1 MNLVCYL
8 TLMVDIERARTD
20 REFAKTLQVEFRRA
34 VGMISGRWKLE
45 ILWLLSHGVHRFGE
59 LKRGLPGIT
68 QHMLTAQLRALEKDG
83 LIKRTIFAEV
93 PPRVEYEITPNA
105 RRLRPIFIE
114 IVKWAEDNENG
125 VTEPPEAQG
134 TSEPDLQPDQRPPS

>member
-1 MNLVCYL
+1 
-8 TLMVDIERARTD
+8 MVDIERARTD

-105 RRLRPIFIE
+105 RRLRPIFVE

-125 VTEPPEAQG
+125 VTDPPEAPG
-134 TSEPDLQPDQRPPS
+134 ASEPDLGPDQRPPS

>member
-1 MNLVCYL
+1 
-8 TLMVDIERARTD
+8 MVDINRVKTD
-20 REFAKTLQVEFRRA
+20 PAFAKVVQAEFRRA

-105 RRLRPIFIE
+105 RRLRPIFVE
-114 IVKWAEDNENG
+114 IVKWAEDNGNDA
-125 VTEPPEAQG
+125 TELPEAQG
-134 TSEPDLQPDQRPPS
+134 APEPDRQPAQRPPS

>member
-1 MNLVCYL
+1 MIDLNAVRSDPALAK
-8 TLMVDIERARTD
+8 MVQA
-20 REFAKTLQVEFRRA
+20 QFRRA

-45 ILWLLSHGVHRFGE
+45 ILWLLNQGTHRFGE

-105 RRLRPIFIE
+105 RRLRPIFVE
-114 IVKWAEDNENG
+114 IVKWAEERD
-125 VTEPPEAQG
+125 TAPTPA
-134 TSEPDLQPDQRPPS
+134 PALA

>member
-1 MNLVCYL
+1 
-8 TLMVDIERARTD
+8 MVDIERARTD
-20 REFAKTLQVEFRRA
+20 REFARTLQVEFRRA
-34 VGMISGRWKLE
+34 VSMIAGRWKLE
-45 ILWLLSHGVHRFGE
+45 ILWLLSQGTHRFGE

-105 RRLRPIFIE
+105 RRLRPIFVE
-114 IVKWAEDNENG
+114 IVKWAQD
-125 VTEPPEAQG
+125 TEKLGAA
-134 TSEPDLQPDQRPPS
+134 TVSEPEQPPA

>member
-1 MNLVCYL
+1 
-8 TLMVDIERARTD
+8 MVDIERARTD

-105 RRLRPIFIE
+105 RRLRPIFVE
-114 IVKWAEDNENG
+114 IVKWAQDNEQG
-125 VTEPPEAQG
+125 VTAPPEEAA
-134 TSEPDLQPDQRPPS
+134 PANP

>member
-1 MNLVCYL
+1 
-8 TLMVDIERARTD
+8 MVDIERARTD
-20 REFAKTLQVEFRRA
+20 REFARTLQIQFRRA
-34 VGMISGRWKLE
+34 VGMIAGRWKLE
-45 ILWLLSHGVHRFGE
+45 ILWLLSQRTHRFGE

-105 RRLRPIFIE
+105 RRLRPIFVE
-114 IVKWAEDNENG
+114 IVKWAQDNTELG
-125 VTEPPEAQG
+125 VDPAEEQDSTT
-134 TSEPDLQPDQRPPS
+134 TSP

>member
-1 MNLVCYL
+1 MIDINL
-8 TLMVDIERARTD
+8 ARTD
-20 REFAKTLQVEFRRA
+20 QSVAKVVQGEFRRA

-45 ILWLLSHGVHRFGE
+45 ILWLLSHHGKRRFGE

-105 RRLRPIFIE
+105 RRLRPIFVE
-114 IVKWAEDNENG
+114 IVKWAEDNENM
-125 VTEPPEAQG
+125 PAEAEAAAG
-134 TSEPDLQPDQRPPS
+134 AS

>member
-1 MNLVCYL
+1 
-8 TLMVDIERARTD
+8 MVDIDRVRTD
-20 REFAKTLQVEFRRA
+20 REFAKTVQAEFRRA

-45 ILWLLSHGVHRFGE
+45 ILWLLSHGIHRFGE

-83 LIKRTIFAEV
+83 LIKRTIYAEV

-105 RRLRPIFIE
+105 RRLRPIFVE
-114 IVKWAEDNENG
+114 IVKWAEENETLAAG
-125 VTEPPEAQG
+125 PAEV
-134 TSEPDLQPDQRPPS
+134 QPSA

>member
-1 MNLVCYL
+1 
-8 TLMVDIERARTD
+8 MVDIERARTD
-20 REFAKTLQVEFRRA
+20 RDFARTLQIEFRRA
-34 VGMISGRWKLE
+34 VGMIAGRWKLE
-45 ILWLLSHGVHRFGE
+45 ILWLLSQGTHRFGE

-105 RRLRPIFIE
+105 RRLRPIFVE
-114 IVKWAEDNENG
+114 IVKWAQDNEKLG
-125 VTEPPEAQG
+125 VLPAAEKQDQPPA
-134 TSEPDLQPDQRPPS
+134 

>member
-1 MNLVCYL
+1 
-8 TLMVDIERARTD
+8 
-20 REFAKTLQVEFRRA
+20 
-34 VGMISGRWKLE
+34 MISGRWKLE

-93 PPRVEYEITPNA
+93 PPRVEYEITANA
-105 RRLRPIFIE
+105 RRLRPIFVE

-125 VTEPPEAQG
+125 VTEPAEPQDA
-134 TSEPDLQPDQRPPS
+134 SEPDLQADQRPPS

>member
-1 MNLVCYL
+1 
-8 TLMVDIERARTD
+8 MVDIERVRND
-20 REFAKTLQVEFRRA
+20 REFARTVQAEFRRA

-45 ILWLLSHGVHRFGE
+45 ILWLLSHGIHRFGE

-83 LIKRTIFAEV
+83 LIKRTIYAEV

-105 RRLRPIFIE
+105 RRLRPIFVE
-114 IVKWAEDNENG
+114 IVKWAEDNEKG
-125 VTEPPEAQG
+125 ITALPEEQAAAQ
-134 TSEPDLQPDQRPPS
+134 P

>member
-1 MNLVCYL
+1 MIDFNA
-8 TLMVDIERARTD
+8 IRTD
-20 REFAKTLQVEFRRA
+20 PAAAKVVQTEFRRA
-34 VGMISGRWKLE
+34 VGMIAGRWKLE
-45 ILWLLSHGVHRFGE
+45 ILWLLSPGTHRFGE

-105 RRLRPIFIE
+105 RRLRPIFVE
-114 IVKWAEDNENG
+114 IVKWAQDNASNMTAPADEDVQAE
-125 VTEPPEAQG
+125 
-134 TSEPDLQPDQRPPS
+134 QR

>member
-1 MNLVCYL
+1 MI
-8 TLMVDIERARTD
+8 DINRVRQD
-20 REFAKTLQVEFRRA
+20 PHLAKIVQAEFRRA
-34 VGMISGRWKLE
+34 VGMINGRWKLE
-45 ILWLLSHGVHRFGE
+45 ILWLLNHHGTRRFGE

-105 RRLRPIFIE
+105 RRLRPIFVE
-114 IVKWAEDNENG
+114 IVRWAQDNADG
-125 VTEPPEAQG
+125 IAAPAEA
-134 TSEPDLQPDQRPPS
+134 EA

>member
-1 MNLVCYL
+1 
-8 TLMVDIERARTD
+8 MVDIERARTD
-20 REFAKTLQVEFRRA
+20 REFAKVLQSQFRRA

-45 ILWLLSHGVHRFGE
+45 ILWLLSHHGTRRFGE

-83 LIKRTIFAEV
+83 LIKRTIYAEV

-105 RRLRPIFIE
+105 RRLRPIFVE
-114 IVKWAEDNENG
+114 IVKWAQDNEAG
-125 VTEPPEAQG
+125 VTAPRQEQEPAAESHGQA
-134 TSEPDLQPDQRPPS
+134 